1 MTVTQITTAMVE
13 RLKSD
18 VTGVFYVEETDPQDQ
33 SLEDFILRVQ
43 LPSIAVG
50 YQGGEY
56 RQVEES
62 GDLME
67 LAGTVAVLVVIDDY
81 RGYVSAMNEPD
92 GIAVLLERI
101 RESLQGQ
108 SLGLPMRAL
117 RPVREFPLAAVPGRV
132 VWQQSWEVNFITA

>member
-1 MTVTQITTAMVE
+1 MTVTEITTAMVD

-18 VTGVFYVEETDPQDQ
+18 VTQAFYVEDTDPQDQ

-56 RQVEES
+56 REVDET
-62 GDLME
+62 GE
-67 LAGTVAVLVVIDDY
+67 LTELTGTVAVLVVIDDY
-81 RGYVSAMNEPD
+81 RGYVSAMNEPT

-101 RESLQGQ
+101 RDSLQGQ
-108 SLGLPMRAL
+108 TLGLAMRAL

-132 VWQQSWEVNFITA
+132 VWQQSWEVKFITA